1 MRIKFHTVAAIVVL
15 AAAGFWVATGEFTS
29 VGSQIGGA
37 SPAEAAEASAPA
49 GDVAAA
55 EPAAEAAP
63 AQQSVA
69 FAVAEPAP
77 YERWIRLSGQ
87 TEADKQVVLVARTSG
102 TITELPVAAGDVLEG
117 GALVMAVEGPEK
129 LAAVESAK
137 AQLATAAN
145 QAEVNQK
152 LRARGALSELQLE
165 ASVAAREAARSGLE
179 AAQAQADQLE
189 VRAPFAGIVDEVF
202 TDPGSWV
209 TPGAQVASLLALDP
223 IVVVGEVNE
232 RDLQSVVSGTKALV
246 TFGDGTEAE
255 GIVRYV
261 RREASGV
268 TRTFPIEV
276 AIANPDAA
284 IPAGMSAEIK
294 LAIETDPAIF
304 LPRSAITLDVSGA
317 LGVRVL
323 SDDNVVSFLTVTI
336 VDDTSRGLAIA
347 GIEPGTRIIVS
358 GQDMVSD
365 GQTVDAVPAD
375 DVAAGTAAAPAAEG
389 AN

>member
-1 MRIKFHTVAAIVVL
+1 MEYFVTGATGFIGKRLVKKLLARPDSIVHFLTRSKDPEKIDALYAFWGVDKTRAMPVVGDLKEKQLGVSKAEQKKLKGKIDHFFHLAALYDLGASAEEDEAVNIAGTRNTLTLAEALEVRCFHHMSSI
-15 AAAGFWVATGEFTS
+15 AAAGMFEGIFREDMFEE
-29 VGSQIGGA
+29 
-37 SPAEAAEASAPA
+37 AENLEH
-49 GDVAAA
+49 
-55 EPAAEAAP
+55 
-63 AQQSVA
+63 
-69 FAVAEPAP
+69 P
-77 YERWIRLSGQ
+77 YF
-87 TEADKQVVLVARTSG
+87 RT
-102 TITELPVAAGDVLEG
+102 
-117 GALVMAVEGPEK
+117 K
-129 LAAVESAK
+129 H
-137 AQLATAAN
+137 
-145 QAEVNQK
+145 
-152 LRARGALSELQLE
+152 
-165 ASVAAREAARSGLE
+165 
-179 AAQAQADQLE
+179 
-189 VRAPFAGIVDEVF
+189 
-202 TDPGSWV
+202 
-209 TPGAQVASLLALDP
+209 
-223 IVVVGEVNE
+223 
-232 RDLQSVVSGTKALV
+232 
-246 TFGDGTEAE
+246 EAE

-304 LPRSAITLDVSGA
+304 LPRTAITLDVSGA